1 MASLRVFIALLV
13 PTVFSAQLEQQLLP
27 LHQRLRGLQLAWLK
41 KENYHFT
48 LAFLGEIEMDK
59 IEAIKALVDCVA
71 SNHAPIS
78 LEINRIDF
86 FPSRKKVKVIAALPL
101 ANKQFDALYRD
112 TVEQLQRSDYPV
124 DNRGF
129 KPHLTL
135 ARIKQKQLDL
145 INLDGQELS
154 LKYNFSAIVL
164 MKSESTAQGM
174 RYTPLYSRE
183 LCK

>member
-13 PTVFSAQLEQQLLP
+13 PADFSAQLEQQLLP
-27 LHQRLRGLQLAWLK
+27 LRQRLRGLQLAWLN

-48 LAFLGEIEMDK
+48 LAFLGETEVDK
-59 IEAIKALVDCVA
+59 LEALKTLLDGVA

-78 LEINRIDF
+78 LELNRIDF
-86 FPSRKKVKVIAALPL
+86 FPNRKKVKVIAALPL
-101 ANKQFDALYRD
+101 ANKQLDALHRD
-112 TVEQLQRSDYPV
+112 TIEKLQCDDYPV
-124 DNRGF
+124 DHRSF

-135 ARIKQKQLDL
+135 SRIKQKQLDL
-145 INLDGQELS
+145 INLDDQELS
-154 LKYNFSAIVL
+154 LKQNFNAIAL